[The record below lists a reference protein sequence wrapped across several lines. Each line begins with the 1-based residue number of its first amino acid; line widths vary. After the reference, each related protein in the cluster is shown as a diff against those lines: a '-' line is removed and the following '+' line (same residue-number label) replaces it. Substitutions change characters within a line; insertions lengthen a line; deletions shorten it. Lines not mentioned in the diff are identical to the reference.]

1 MRLLLEIISKIDQK
15 IDIAPYS
22 GENTVILKHFK
33 DKIKP
38 TFITLENY
46 FYQTHQGAV
55 EIHVIW
61 SLNKAIY
68 AVSVLLSLNRAG
80 LHKM

>member
-1 MRLLLEIISKIDQK
+1 MCYKQVVELLWTQLIKSNSLMRLLLEIISKIDQK

-55 EIHVIW
+55 EIHVI
-61 SLNKAIY
+61 
-68 AVSVLLSLNRAG
+68 
-80 LHKM
+80 